1 MGMRAGVGTGEG
13 EVLPG
18 LSAKA
23 PSVGVAAEVTGIST
37 ILVVGR
43 LLEEENR

>member
-1 MGMRAGVGTGEG
+1 MRAGVGTAEG

-18 LSAKA
+18 LSAEA
-23 PSVGVAAEVTGIST
+23 PSVGVAAEFKGIST
-37 ILVVGR
+37 ILVVGG